1 MLLLVIFIYFCEFD
15 LVMAET
21 AFTND
26 ISVISKNPK
35 VTAINSCIEV
45 DLTGQI
51 CADSIGT
58 KIYSGFILYN

>member
-1 MLLLVIFIYFCEFD
+1 
-15 LVMAET
+15 MAET